1 MSFLIQN
8 KIKEIFHS
16 KKVET
21 SYLNLLK
28 MAINHLAV
36 FIHR

>member
-1 MSFLIQN
+1 MSFQIQN

-28 MAINHLAV
+28 MAINHLAL
-36 FIHR
+36 FTHR

>member
-1 MSFLIQN
+1 MYFSIQN
-8 KIKEIFHS
+8 KIKEIFQGE
-16 KKVET
+16 KVET

-28 MAINHLAV
+28 MAINHLAL